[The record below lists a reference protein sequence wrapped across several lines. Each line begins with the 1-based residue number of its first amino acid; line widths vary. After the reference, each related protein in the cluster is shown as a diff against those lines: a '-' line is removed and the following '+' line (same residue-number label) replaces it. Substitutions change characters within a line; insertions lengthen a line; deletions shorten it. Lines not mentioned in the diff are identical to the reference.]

1 MRHKKPFPDQRF
13 SFMFGQVFK
22 GGEDRKLAL
31 TGALNYSNTGKSYI
45 GMENSRFGVYNKVK
59 DEPIYQYKY
68 TDNQYTRN
76 ARLGAMLNLAF
87 TGEIKAVFIS
97 GIFLT
102 NWEVTDIPNV
112 VVGRISALYIFR
124 KKQNIFMAAEVPI
137 VGNFRES
144 TICRQGHWIGIWVIR
159 MQIKTSRTGGLS
171 SVSKTIS

>member
-1 MRHKKPFPDQRF
+1 MLMQQMPPKYCIKIVISNELHKYWNVF
-13 SFMFGQVFK
+13 FMWKCNNFK
-22 GGEDRKLAL
+22 GFQTPFKW
-31 TGALNYSNTGKSYI
+31 
-45 GMENSRFGVYNKVK
+45 
-59 DEPIYQYKY
+59 
-68 TDNQYTRN
+68 
-76 ARLGAMLNLAF
+76 RLKAFLYRACAIIFSHFVLYPDYRISFFIPLAF
-87 TGEIKAVFIS
+87 RFADYRVKAVFIS

-124 KKQNIFMAAEVPI
+124 KKQNIFMAAAVPI